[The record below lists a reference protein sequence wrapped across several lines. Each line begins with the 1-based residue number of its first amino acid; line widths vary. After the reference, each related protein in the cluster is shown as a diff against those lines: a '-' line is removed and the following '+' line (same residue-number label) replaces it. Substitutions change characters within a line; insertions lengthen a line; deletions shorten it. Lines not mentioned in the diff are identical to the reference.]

1 MCFDISM
8 TKFTKTFFAVAFS
21 IGATLTFTGCASDP
35 APKTDAITVWVDEL
49 EAKALEKAA
58 AEFKKD
64 TKVTVDLVVQQD
76 PRSNFLSQAAT
87 GGGPDVLIGAHDW
100 VGELYANGLILP
112 IDLGG
117 KKGDFYD
124 NAVAAF
130 NYEGQNYG
138 LPYTIENLAIVCNAK
153 KFEKLQAW
161 EQPNWQQVKE
171 VGLALSLNAGGGDPY
186 HLYPIQTSF
195 GAHVFKKD
203 SNGNYIPE
211 LDLAN
216 GGVEFAKW
224 LSGEGKTMLDPAST
238 WDSSVAALKSGSK
251 GCWITGP
258 WAKDQLGLDSAE
270 FNIYSIP
277 SVGGKDAVSFLSSR
291 GFYVSKSSKDSFYA
305 TKFVVDYV
313 AKSENQKELF
323 AVTGRI
329 PANKSAFDAADDDR
343 VVKGFGNAGRN
354 AEPLPAIPAMGSVW
368 ASWGS
373 SEIAIIK
380 RQGSPETIWNQMI
393 ADIKSSMTQ

>member
-1 MCFDISM
+1 M
-8 TKFTKTFFAVAFS
+8 TKLSRIFAAIAVSVGASLVFS
-21 IGATLTFTGCASDP
+21 GCASDP
-35 APKTDAITVWVDEL
+35 EPKTRALTVWVDEL
-49 EAKALEKAA
+49 EVKALENAA
-58 AEFKKD
+58 AEFKED
-64 TKVTVDLVVQQD
+64 TNIEVKLVVQQD

-87 GGGPDVLIGAHDW
+87 GKGPDVLIGAHDW

-112 IDLGG
+112 IELGG
-117 KKGDFYD
+117 KKNDFYD
-124 NAVAAF
+124 NAAAAF
-130 NYEGQNYG
+130 GYEGKNYG
-138 LPYTIENLAIVCNAK
+138 LPYTIENLALVCNAK
-153 KFEKLQAW
+153 KMKNLQAW

-203 SNGNYIPE
+203 SNGNYTPE
-211 LDLAN
+211 LDLTN
-216 GGVEFAKW
+216 GGLEFANW

-238 WDSSVAALKSGSK
+238 WDSSVAAMKSGAK

-270 FNIYSIP
+270 FNIYKIP
-277 SVGGKDAVSFLSSR
+277 TVGGLDAVSFLSSR
-291 GFYVSKSSKDSFYA
+291 GFYVSKNTTDPFYA
-305 TKFVVDYV
+305 SKFVVDYV
-313 AKSENQKELF
+313 GKSETQKELF

-329 PANKSAFDAADDDR
+329 PANKSAFDSAKDDR
-343 VVKGFGNAGRN
+343 VVKGFGDAGRN

-373 SEIAIIK
+373 AEIAILK
-380 RQGSPETIWNQMI
+380 RQGIAETIWNQMI
-393 ADIKSSMTQ
+393 ADIKSSIAQ

>member
-1 MCFDISM
+1 
-8 TKFTKTFFAVAFS
+8 
-21 IGATLTFTGCASDP
+21 
-35 APKTDAITVWVDEL
+35 
-49 EAKALEKAA
+49 
-58 AEFKKD
+58 
-64 TKVTVDLVVQQD
+64 
-76 PRSNFLSQAAT
+76 
-87 GGGPDVLIGAHDW
+87 
-100 VGELYANGLILP
+100 
-112 IDLGG
+112 
-117 KKGDFYD
+117 
-124 NAVAAF
+124 
-130 NYEGQNYG
+130 
-138 LPYTIENLAIVCNAK
+138 
-153 KFEKLQAW
+153 
-161 EQPNWQQVKE
+161 
-171 VGLALSLNAGGGDPY
+171 
-186 HLYPIQTSF
+186 
-195 GAHVFKKD
+195 VFKKD

-211 LDLAN
+211 LDLTN

-224 LSGEGKTMLDPAST
+224 LSGEGKTILDPAST
-238 WDSSVAALKSGSK
+238 WDSSVSALKSGSK

-329 PANKSAFDAADDDR
+329 PANKSAFDAADEDR

-368 ASWGS
+368 ASWGA
-373 SEIAIIK
+373 SEIAIIR
-380 RQGSPETIWNQMI
+380 RQGKPEVIWNQMI
-393 ADIKSSMTQ
+393 ADIKSAMQQ

>member
-1 MCFDISM
+1 MCFDVSM
-8 TKFTKTFFAVAFS
+8 TKFKKSLLIVAVS
-21 IGATLTFTGCASDP
+21 IAASIALGGCASDP
-35 APKTDAITVWVDEL
+35 APKTDSITVWVDEL
-49 EAKALEKAA
+49 EAKALEKTA

-64 TKVTVDLVVQQD
+64 TKVTVNLVVQQD
-76 PRSNFLSQAAT
+76 PRSSFLSQAPAGT
-87 GGGPDVLIGAHDW
+87 GPDVLVGAHDW
-100 VGELYANGLILP
+100 IGELYANGLIESF
-112 IDLGG
+112 DLGG
-117 KKGDFYD
+117 KKGDYYD

-130 NYEGQNYG
+130 NYEGKNFG
-138 LPYTIENLAIVCNAK
+138 LPYTIENLALVCNAK

-171 VGLALSLNAGGGDPY
+171 AGLALSLNAGGGDPY

-203 SNGNYIPE
+203 SNGNYKPE
-211 LDLAN
+211 LDLDN
-216 GGVEFAKW
+216 GGVEFAMW

-238 WDSSVAALKSGSK
+238 WDSSVSAMKSGSK

-270 FNIYSIP
+270 FNIYSMP

-291 GFYVSKSSKDSFYA
+291 GFYISKSSKDTFYA
-305 TKFVVDYV
+305 SKFVRDYV
-313 AKSENQKELF
+313 GKSETQKELF
-323 AVTGRI
+323 NVTGRI
-329 PANKSAFDAADDDR
+329 PANKSAFDAASGDR
-343 VVKGFGNAGRN
+343 VVKGFGEAGRN

-373 SEIAIIK
+373 SEIAIMR
-380 RQGSPETIWNQMI
+380 RQGKPATIWNQMI
-393 ADIKSSMTQ
+393 ADIKSSITQ

>member
-1 MCFDISM
+1 M
-8 TKFTKTFFAVAFS
+8 TKFSKSLVAVAFS
-21 IGATLTFTGCASDP
+21 VGAVLAFSGCAADP
-35 APKTDAITVWVDEL
+35 APKTDTITVWVDEL

-64 TKVTVDLVVQQD
+64 TKVSVNLVVQQD
-76 PRSNFLSQAAT
+76 PRSNFLSQAAS
-87 GGGPDVLIGAHDW
+87 GAGPDVLVGAHDW
-100 VGELYANGLILP
+100 VGELYANGLIVDF
-112 IDLGG
+112 DLGG

-130 NYEGQNYG
+130 QYESKNFG
-138 LPYTIENLAIVCNAK
+138 LPYTVENLALVCNASK
-153 KFEKLQAW
+153 MKNLQAW
-161 EQPNWQQVKE
+161 EQPSWEKVKE

-203 SNGNYIPE
+203 KAGNYIPE

-224 LSGEGKTMLDPAST
+224 LSSEGKRMLDPAST
-238 WDSSVAALKSGSK
+238 WDSSVAAMKSGAK

-291 GFYVSKSSKDSFYA
+291 GFYVAKNSKDQFYA
-305 TKFVVDYV
+305 KKFVVDYV
-313 AKSENQKELF
+313 GKSETQKELF

-329 PANKSAFDAADDDR
+329 PANKSAFEAAGNDR
-343 VVKGFGNAGRN
+343 VVKGFGEAGRK

-373 SEIAIIK
+373 SEIAILK
-380 RQGSPETIWNQMI
+380 RQGPPETIWNQMI
-393 ADIKSSMTQ
+393 ADIKSSMGQ

>member
-8 TKFTKTFFAVAFS
+8 TKFTKTFLAVAFS
-21 IGATLTFTGCASDP
+21 IGATLAFSGCAIDP

-64 TKVTVDLVVQQD
+64 TKVTVNLVVQQD

-117 KKGDFYD
+117 KTGDFYD

-130 NYEGQNYG
+130 NYEGKNYG
-138 LPYTIENLAIVCNAK
+138 LPYTIENLALVCNAK

-216 GGVEFAKW
+216 GGVEFAMW

-238 WDSSVAALKSGSK
+238 WDSSVSALKSGSK

-329 PANKSAFDAADDDR
+329 PANKSAFDDADDDR

-368 ASWGS
+368 ASWGA
-373 SEIAIIK
+373 SEIAIIR
-380 RQGSPETIWNQMI
+380 RQGKPEVIWNQMI
-393 ADIKSSMTQ
+393 ADIKSSMQQ

>member
-1 MCFDISM
+1 MATIKKSII
-8 TKFTKTFFAVAFS
+8 AGSIALALSLGFS
-21 IGATLTFTGCASDP
+21 GCAEDP
-35 APKTDAITVWVDEL
+35 TPKTDAITVWVDEL

-64 TKVTVDLVVQQD
+64 TKVSVNLVVQQD

-87 GGGPDVLIGAHDW
+87 GGGPDVLVGAHDW
-100 VGELYANGLILP
+100 VGELYANGLIEP
-112 IDLGG
+112 MDLGG

-130 NYEGQNYG
+130 QYEGKNYG
-138 LPYTIENLAIVCNAK
+138 LPYTIENLALVCNAK
-153 KFEKLQAW
+153 KFEELQAW
-161 EQPNWQQVKE
+161 EQPTWQQVKE

-203 SNGNYIPE
+203 QNGDYTPE

-224 LSGEGKTMLDPAST
+224 LSSEGKIMLDPAST
-238 WDSSVAALKSGSK
+238 WDSSVSALKSGSK

-277 SVGGKDAVSFLSSR
+277 SVGGKEAVSFLSSR
-291 GFYVSKSSKDSFYA
+291 GFYVSKASKDAFYA
-305 TKFVVDYV
+305 KKFVVDYV
-313 AKSENQKELF
+313 AKSEHQKELF
-323 AVTGRI
+323 LVTGRV
-329 PANKSAFDAADDDR
+329 PANKSAFDAAKDDR
-343 VVKGFGNAGRN
+343 VVQGFGNAGRK

-368 ASWGS
+368 ASWGA
-373 SEIAIIK
+373 SEIAIIR
-380 RQGSPETIWNQMI
+380 RQGKPEVIWNQMI
-393 ADIKSSMTQ
+393 ADIKSSINQ

>member
-8 TKFTKTFFAVAFS
+8 TKFTKTFLAVAFS
-21 IGATLTFTGCASDP
+21 IGATLAFSGCASDP

-64 TKVTVDLVVQQD
+64 TKVAVNLVVQQD

-117 KKGDFYD
+117 KKGDFYE
-124 NAVAAF
+124 NAVSAF
-130 NYEGQNYG
+130 NYEGKNYG
-138 LPYTIENLAIVCNAK
+138 LPYTIENLALVCNAK

-216 GGVEFAKW
+216 GGVEFAMW

-238 WDSSVAALKSGSK
+238 WDSSVSALKSGSK

-329 PANKSAFDAADDDR
+329 PANKSAFDDADEDR

-368 ASWGS
+368 ASWGA
-373 SEIAIIK
+373 SEIAIIR
-380 RQGSPETIWNQMI
+380 RQGKPEVIWNQMI
-393 ADIKSSMTQ
+393 ADIKSSMQQ